1 MTDIVDITPPVRYS
15 FAERSAAR
23 LNLSKSRFFLVL
35 GLGAQLE
42 TGQNPLPATLSSCSR
57 PNVVLKVVRLASK
70 EKFWSRDQNSR
81 ILIELKGRQL
91 PKSRIATANRI
102 VSAIGGLFAHV
113 HYTAYHDLA
122 PYQIPKELIRDT
134 ELSVEQVE
142 ELEAPTGR
150 DPSPFGIR
158 ARLGSFVIIPEPP
171 TATRRLGGTVPLRSA
186 TMLNC
191 VPLDCSEPDAKVET
205 PSMEHTLQVCL
216 RAD

>member
-122 PYQIPKELIRDT
+122 PYQIPKELIRGT

-142 ELEAPTGR
+142 ELEARTGETR
-150 DPSPFGIR
+150 T
-158 ARLGSFVIIPEPP
+158 RLGFGPALAHS
-171 TATRRLGGTVPLRSA
+171 LSS
-186 TMLNC
+186 LN
-191 VPLDCSEPDAKVET
+191 P
-205 PSMEHTLQVCL
+205 
-216 RAD
+216 